1 MARRVFTVLVARA
14 AAIMVVLLGLLALL
28 VLSGLGGRLLRD
40 VALREL
46 GRAVDGSVR
55 VGAVRGSLWRTVEV
69 RDIEFDDADG
79 RLVLAAS
86 RVRASFSL
94 VDLVRGRYAFRG
106 VWLSRPTV
114 RLEQDSAGRWNVER
128 LFRVGGTDTTPAG
141 SRPLVDL
148 RDLRVTD
155 GALVV
160 RPHGRDARVLRLS
173 GVELDLRRLR
183 ASHPDS
189 TASVAEV
196 RHVSFRL
203 ADPALRV
210 TRGWGHL
217 LVDRDSIRVA
227 LDALELPGSVLSL
240 HGVVRTGGPRTAFEL
255 SANAERFRFEDFAAL
270 SPALPATGGGA
281 LRLRV
286 QQRADGTS
294 AWTIRGA
301 DVWSHNS
308 RVRGSLDIALGE
320 RGGARIG
327 ALDITAAP
335 LDLALLAP
343 LVDSLPLRG
352 EVRGR
357 VRGSGPLSA
366 LDVQVDLA
374 FTDAAAPGR
383 PTSTI
388 LGRGRLAFGG
398 AERFAF
404 RRFALGR
411 ADLSL
416 ATIERI
422 VPAVD
427 LHGRVLAEGT
437 LDGPWRDAA
446 FEGTLTHSDGGGPAS
461 TARGSARL
469 TLADTVRLVADLA
482 LDSLSFDDLARTY
495 TGIPLRGAVAGRVRL
510 EGPVTALALLAD
522 VAGPAG
528 RVQARGTVG
537 ALDAAAS
544 IQVRGRFDR
553 LDVAPHF
560 AWAPPTS
567 LAGTFA
573 TDLIVPTL
581 DTLAPAT
588 GNVRVALD
596 RSKAAGV
603 TLSRAGLALTLGAET
618 IRLDTLYADHPGGRL
633 DAVGAIGRP
642 GSPPGQITFVLG
654 VDTLGSFA
662 PLARWL
668 RTQAG
673 DTTGGPMGLD
683 GDGQLVGGISGT
695 TERWELRGE
704 LHLASVGY
712 GSFRAVAFHAEGAY
726 GSIEGGPRLRA
737 SIEAESLA
745 AGGFSSGRLRLTAA
759 GPLESVAV
767 RVEAGLPLESSVRA
781 VLVAAA
787 DSAHLRVRLDS
798 VQLDLPSGTWAL
810 VRPAH
815 LVATLDSVVVD
826 SVVLR
831 SGSGGI
837 VRADG
842 SLPVRGVGD
851 FRLAVDSVPVR
862 DVYALVQ
869 RDTTGVGGWL
879 SISARLAGSAATPEV
894 EAYVSLA
901 DGRFG
906 EFHTALVDG
915 LFNYGDQLLTFKGAL
930 WRGAVRVLG
939 ASGSLPLDLALTAVE
954 HRQLPGPLELRV
966 RADSAD
972 LSAVD
977 AFTTLVTGVR
987 GTLTADLGVRGT
999 WDRPALSGRA
1009 VVTAGALTLPSL
1021 SQRWEGITLRIET
1034 QGDTIHLAEARI
1046 RSGGTL
1052 DVGGDVVLEDLT
1064 RPVLHLALDA
1074 RGFQALNRRDFA
1086 GLTGTGR
1093 LRLEGPFLGARLTGA
1108 LTVDEG
1114 FLAFADLVEKRI
1126 VNLDDPEFR
1135 AVVDSNLVRAAELGP
1150 SVENVFLDSLRI
1162 DGLAV
1167 TMGPSVWLRSTE
1179 ANIQLAGDL
1188 TVSKTVES
1196 VLSPYRLDGTLRAT
1210 RGTYRLT
1217 LGGATSKDFQVSRG
1231 EVRFFG
1237 TPDLNPQLDIVAE
1250 HPVRTVRGTD
1260 LTVRARI
1267 GGTLLEPRLALE
1279 SDQRP
1284 PLSETEIVSYLLFG
1298 RPSFDLVGAATGTG
1312 SEQAVLAGAV
1322 VGLGL
1327 SVAAGQLAQTLA
1339 ANLGLPLD
1347 YIAIHPGAAGDRL
1360 GSTRV
1365 EAGTQ
1370 IGERTFLKLNAPLC
1384 EVRRG
1389 LSGQLLGASIE
1400 YRLNPRWR
1408 VEASLE
1414 PLLQECRAVGGAP
1427 RPSAPYQI
1435 GVDLFWQRGVQ

>member
-1 MARRVFTVLVARA
+1 VVRRTLAVLVAGT
-14 AAIMVVLLGLLALL
+14 AAIVVVLLGLLAVL

-46 GRAVDGSVR
+46 GHAVDGSVR
-55 VGAVRGSLWRTVEV
+55 VGDVGGSLWRTVEV
-69 RDIEFDDADG
+69 RDIEFDDAAG

-86 RVRASFSL
+86 RVQASFSL
-94 VDLVRGRYAFRG
+94 VDLVRGRYAFRR

-128 LFRVGGTDTTPAG
+128 LFRIGGPDTTAEGPR
-141 SRPLVDL
+141 SLVDL

-160 RPHGRDARVLRLS
+160 RAHGRGARVLRFS
-173 GVELDLRRLR
+173 GVDLDLRRLR

-189 TASVAEV
+189 TALVAEV

-203 ADPALRV
+203 ADPAVRV

-217 LVDRDSIRVA
+217 LVDRDSIHVA
-227 LDALELPGSVLSL
+227 LDALELPGSALSL
-240 HGVVRTGGPRTAFEL
+240 HVVVHTGGPRTAFEL
-255 SANAERFRFEDFAAL
+255 SANAERIRFEDLASL
-270 SPALPATGGGA
+270 SPALPATGGGT
-281 LRLRV
+281 LRLQA

-301 DVWSHNS
+301 DVWSDNS
-308 RVRGSLDIALGE
+308 RVRGSLELALGE

-327 ALDITAAP
+327 AMDITATQ

-352 EVRGR
+352 EVGGR

-374 FTDAAAPGR
+374 FTDAAVPGR

-398 AERFAF
+398 TEQLAF

-422 VPAVD
+422 APAVD
-427 LHGRVLAEGT
+427 LHGRVLADGT
-437 LDGPWRDAA
+437 LEGPWRDAA

-482 LDSLSFDDLARTY
+482 LDSLSFDDVARTY
-495 TGIPLRGAVAGRVRL
+495 TGIPLHGAVAGRVRL
-510 EGPVTALALLAD
+510 EGPVTALALQAD
-522 VAGPAG
+522 VAGPTG
-528 RVQARGTVG
+528 RVQASGTVG

-544 IQVRGRFDR
+544 IQIRGRFDR
-553 LDVAPHF
+553 LDLAPHF
-560 AWAPPTS
+560 TGAPPTS

-573 TDLIVPTL
+573 TDLIVPTV

-588 GNVRVALD
+588 GNVQVALE

-603 TLSRAGLALTLGAET
+603 TLSRAGLGLTLGAEA
-618 IRLDTLYADHPGGRL
+618 IRLDTLYADHPGGQL

-642 GSPPGQITFVLG
+642 GSPPGRITFAVG
-654 VDTLGSFA
+654 IDTLGSFA

-673 DTTGGPMGLD
+673 DTIGGPMGLD
-683 GDGQLVGGISGT
+683 GEGRLVGDVSGT
-695 TERWELRGE
+695 TERWELRGD

-712 GSFRAVAFHAEGAY
+712 GSIRAVAFHAEGAF
-726 GSIEGGPRLRA
+726 GSTEGSPRLRA

-745 AGGFSSGRLRLTAA
+745 AAGFSCGALRLTAA
-759 GPLESVAV
+759 GPPDSVAV
-767 RVEAGLPLESSVRA
+767 RAEAGLPLESSVRA
-781 VLVAAA
+781 VLVAAV

-798 VQLDLPSGTWAL
+798 AQLVLPSGPWSL

-815 LVATLDSVVVD
+815 VVVTPDSVAVD
-826 SVVLR
+826 SMDLR
-831 SGSGGI
+831 SGAGGR

-851 FRLAVDSVPVR
+851 FLLVADSVPVR
-862 DVYALVQ
+862 DVYALIQ

-879 SISARLAGSAATPEV
+879 SVSARLAGSAGTPAM

-906 EFHTALVDG
+906 EFRTPLVDV
-915 LFNYGDQLLTFKGAL
+915 LFNYGDRLLTFKGAL

-939 ASGSLPLDLALTAVE
+939 ARGSLPLDLALTEVE
-954 HRQLPGPLELRV
+954 RRQLPGPLEIRV
-966 RADSAD
+966 QADSAD

-977 AFTTLVTGVR
+977 AFTTLVTDVR

-999 WDRPALSGRA
+999 WDRPALSGTA

-1021 SQRWEGITLRIET
+1021 SQRWEGITLRLET
-1034 QGDTIHLAEARI
+1034 AGDTIHLAEARI

-1052 DVGGDVVLEDLT
+1052 DIGGDVVLEDLT
-1064 RPVLHLALDA
+1064 RPVLHLTLDA
-1074 RGFQALNRRDFA
+1074 RGFQALNRRDLA

-1093 LRLEGPFLGARLTGA
+1093 LRLEGPFLGARLTGQ

-1135 AVVDSNLVRAAELGP
+1135 AVVDSNLARAAELGP
-1150 SVENVFLDSLRI
+1150 SVESVFLDSLRI
-1162 DGLAV
+1162 DGLGVA
-1167 TMGPSVWLRSTE
+1167 MGPSVWLRSTE
-1179 ANIQLAGDL
+1179 ANIQLAGDF

-1196 VLSPYRLDGTLRAT
+1196 VLNPYRLDGTLRAT
-1210 RGTYRLT
+1210 RGTYRLVV
-1217 LGGATSKDFQVSRG
+1217 GPTSKDFQVTRG

-1237 TPDLNPQLDIVAE
+1237 TPDFNPQLDIVAE
-1250 HPVRTVRGTD
+1250 HRVRTVRGTD
-1260 LTVRARI
+1260 LAVRARI
-1267 GGTLLEPRLALE
+1267 GGTLLEPRLSLE

-1298 RPSFDLVGAATGTG
+1298 RPSFDLLGAATGTG
-1312 SEQAVLAGAV
+1312 SEQAVLGGAV

-1327 SVAAGQLAQTLA
+1327 SLAAGQLAQTLV

-1347 YIAIHPGAAGDRL
+1347 YIAIQPGAAGDLL
-1360 GSTRV
+1360 GTTRV

-1400 YRLNPRWR
+1400 YRLHVRWR
-1408 VEASLE
+1408 LEASLE
-1414 PLLQECRAVGGAP
+1414 PLLQECRALGGAP

-1435 GVDLFWQRGVQ
+1435 GVDLFWQRGGP

>member
-1 MARRVFTVLVARA
+1 MVRRTLTVLVAGT
-14 AAIMVVLLGLLALL
+14 AAIVVVLLGLLAVL

-46 GRAVDGSVR
+46 GHAVDGSVR
-55 VGAVRGSLWRTVEV
+55 VGDVGGSLWRTVEV
-69 RDIEFDDADG
+69 RDIEFDDAAG

-86 RVRASFSL
+86 RVQASFSL
-94 VDLVRGRYAFRG
+94 VDLVRGRYAFRR

-128 LFRVGGTDTTPAG
+128 LFRIGGPDTTAEGPR
-141 SRPLVDL
+141 SLVDL

-160 RPHGRDARVLRLS
+160 RAHGRGGRVLRFS
-173 GVELDLRRLR
+173 GVDLDLRRLR

-189 TASVAEV
+189 TALVAEV

-203 ADPALRV
+203 ADPAVRV

-217 LVDRDSIRVA
+217 LVDRDSIHVE
-227 LDALELPGSVLSL
+227 LDALELPGSALSL
-240 HGVVRTGGPRTAFEL
+240 HVVVHTGGPRTAFEL
-255 SANAERFRFEDFAAL
+255 SANAERIRFEDFASLA
-270 SPALPATGGGA
+270 PALPATGGGT
-281 LRLRV
+281 LRLQA

-301 DVWSHNS
+301 DVWSDNS
-308 RVRGSLDIALGE
+308 RVRGSLELALGE

-327 ALDITAAP
+327 AMDITATQ

-352 EVRGR
+352 EVGGR

-374 FTDAAAPGR
+374 FTDAAVPGR

-398 AERFAF
+398 TEQLAF

-422 VPAVD
+422 ASAVD
-427 LHGRVLAEGT
+427 LHGRVLADGT
-437 LDGPWRDAA
+437 LEGPWRDAA

-482 LDSLSFDDLARTY
+482 LDSLSFDDVARTY
-495 TGIPLRGAVAGRVRL
+495 TGIPLHGAVAGRVRL
-510 EGPVTALALLAD
+510 EGPVTALALQAD
-522 VAGPAG
+522 VAGPTG
-528 RVQARGTVG
+528 RVQASGTVG

-544 IQVRGRFDR
+544 IQIRGRFDR
-553 LDVAPHF
+553 LDLAPHF
-560 AWAPPTS
+560 TGAPPTS

-573 TDLIVPTL
+573 TDLIVPTV

-588 GNVRVALD
+588 GNVQVALE

-603 TLSRAGLALTLGAET
+603 TLSRAGVGLTLGAEA
-618 IRLDTLYADHPGGRL
+618 IRLDTLYADHPGGQL

-642 GSPPGQITFVLG
+642 GSPPGRITFAVG
-654 VDTLGSFA
+654 IDTLGSFA

-673 DTTGGPMGLD
+673 DTIGGPMGLD
-683 GDGQLVGGISGT
+683 GEGRLVGDVSGT
-695 TERWELRGE
+695 TERWELRGD

-712 GSFRAVAFHAEGAY
+712 GSIRAVAFHAEGAF
-726 GSIEGGPRLRA
+726 GSTEGSPRLRA

-745 AGGFSSGRLRLTAA
+745 AAGFSCGALRLTAA
-759 GPLESVAV
+759 GPPDSVAV
-767 RVEAGLPLESSVRA
+767 RAEAGLPLESSVRA
-781 VLVAAA
+781 VLVAAV

-798 VQLDLPSGTWAL
+798 AQLALPSGPWSL

-815 LVATLDSVVVD
+815 VVVTPDSVAVD
-826 SVVLR
+826 SMDLR
-831 SGSGGI
+831 SGAGGR

-851 FRLAVDSVPVR
+851 FLLVADSVPVR
-862 DVYALVQ
+862 DVYALIQ

-879 SISARLAGSAATPEV
+879 SVSARLAGSAGTPAM

-906 EFHTALVDG
+906 EFRTPLVDV
-915 LFNYGDQLLTFKGAL
+915 LFNYGDRLLTFKGAL

-939 ASGSLPLDLALTAVE
+939 ARGSLPLDLALTEVE
-954 HRQLPGPLELRV
+954 RRQLPGPLEIRV
-966 RADSAD
+966 QADSAD

-977 AFTTLVTGVR
+977 AFTTLVTDVR

-999 WDRPALSGRA
+999 WDRPALSGTA

-1021 SQRWEGITLRIET
+1021 SQRWEGITLRLET
-1034 QGDTIHLAEARI
+1034 AGDTIHLAEARI

-1052 DVGGDVVLEDLT
+1052 DIGGDVVLEDLT
-1064 RPVLHLALDA
+1064 RPVLHLTLDA
-1074 RGFQALNRRDFA
+1074 RGFQALNRRDLA

-1093 LRLEGPFLGARLTGA
+1093 LRLEGPFLGARLTGQ

-1135 AVVDSNLVRAAELGP
+1135 AVVDSNLARAAELGP
-1150 SVENVFLDSLRI
+1150 SVESVFLDSLRI
-1162 DGLAV
+1162 DGLGVA
-1167 TMGPSVWLRSTE
+1167 MGPSVWLRSTE
-1179 ANIQLAGDL
+1179 ANIQLAGDF

-1196 VLSPYRLDGTLRAT
+1196 VLNPYRLDGTLRAT
-1210 RGTYRLT
+1210 RGTYRLVV
-1217 LGGATSKDFQVSRG
+1217 GPTSKDFQVTRG

-1237 TPDLNPQLDIVAE
+1237 TPDFNPQLDIVAE
-1250 HPVRTVRGTD
+1250 HRVRTVRGTD
-1260 LTVRARI
+1260 LAVRARI
-1267 GGTLLEPRLALE
+1267 GGTLLEPRLSLE

-1298 RPSFDLVGAATGTG
+1298 RPSFDLLGAATGTG
-1312 SEQAVLAGAV
+1312 SEQAVLGGAV

-1327 SVAAGQLAQTLA
+1327 SLAAGQLAQTLV

-1347 YIAIHPGAAGDRL
+1347 YIAIQPGAAGDLL
-1360 GSTRV
+1360 GTTRV

-1400 YRLNPRWR
+1400 YRLHVRWR
-1408 VEASLE
+1408 LEASLE
-1414 PLLQECRAVGGAP
+1414 PLLQECRALGGAP

-1435 GVDLFWQRGVQ
+1435 GVDLFWQRGGP